1 MANKYFLMNKQ
12 ITGTIIILTLLIS
25 SLALSSLNK
34 TLPPPTPNT
43 KIIPELK
50 GLKLGATM
58 EEVRTIA
65 HGKNTFA
72 RYDVVDLKNE
82 YLVGITKDS
91 EISTIGGG
99 EFTMNLSFEKGQDME
114 SSILY
119 SISVTLPAGAYDAML
134 KGLTEKYGEGR
145 IIGNESRDW
154 YFFDGRYR
162 IGFHRNSELSYLNLT
177 DNKINSSMV
186 DRNKKQD
193 EEKKKI
199 DSKDL

>member
-1 MANKYFLMNKQ
+1 MKKI
-12 ITGTIIILTLLIS
+12 ITGTLIILTLLIS

-34 TLPPPTPNT
+34 TLHPPTPDT

-65 HGKNTFA
+65 HGKNTFPSYYV
-72 RYDVVDLKNE
+72 RDSKNQ
-82 YLVGITKDS
+82 YYVTITKDS
-91 EISTIGGG
+91 QISTIGGG
-99 EFTMNLSFEKGQDME
+99 EFTMNLSFEKGPKIED
-114 SSILY
+114 SILY
-119 SISVTLPAGAYDAML
+119 AISVTLPAGAYDAML

-145 IIGNESRDW
+145 IIGGRKSRDW
-154 YFFDGRYR
+154 SFFDGRYV
-162 IGFHRNSELSYLNLT
+162 ILFNGDSELSYLYLT

-186 DRNKKQD
+186 EKNKSQS